1 MSFQAISSVE
11 TCHNF
16 PVFWNFWVQLSLQ
29 HDLHLSILQ
38 NVGGGQFQRKI
49 CWFCNDVCFWSSFY
63 DHFCILCES
72 PLPWPGIHDHAGLC
86 LGQEESLHQ
95 NELFWVAYIQC
106 SLPSVGAARI
116 LSPLGQFC
124 LSWSSRY
131 FDINGHHIE
140 YFLILPGMAVGHCYY
155 FLEDIF
161 PNQPGG
167 WKILRTPQ
175 FLRLICDPAPEVS
188 SRICVN

>member
-1 MSFQAISSVE
+1 MPPVTRVYTTACVITTLAVQLEIVSPFQLYFNPLLILRLPLKFYQVMKMYFKAISSVE
-11 TCHNF
+11 TCHYF

-38 NVGGGQFQRKI
+38 NVRGGQFQRKI
-49 CWFCNDVCFWSSFY
+49 RRFCNDVCFWSSFY

-95 NELFWVAYIQC
+95 NELLWFAYIQC
-106 SLPSVGAARI
+106 SLSSLGAARI

-124 LSWSSRY
+124 LS
-131 FDINGHHIE
+131 
-140 YFLILPGMAVGHCYY
+140 
-155 FLEDIF
+155 
-161 PNQPGG
+161 
-167 WKILRTPQ
+167 
-175 FLRLICDPAPEVS
+175 
-188 SRICVN
+188 